1 MAGIFQYLVSFMDL
15 FYISETCFKVAAAF
29 YLVGTV
35 LYLLY
40 LALRRDLAGRVATYI
55 SVTALLFHTGGLA
68 ARWMEAGI
76 NHPPFTNLYES
87 LLFFAWG
94 IVLFYLVLEWRYK
107 FKAGGAF
114 IIPVAVGAMAA
125 AVLNPESGKDIHALM
140 PALQSYWLH
149 AHVAVAA
156 LAYAGFVAAFGTSL
170 MFIIKDGTPVRWL
183 GFSSNL
189 FMAFM
194 LLISDRFNILIHRV
208 FTLNQVRD
216 GQVTDKLAGFP
227 IPGIILLIAAVYF
240 IIAAVLY
247 LYRTEERP
255 AKARTILG
263 IPFGPFVTMLGT
275 VFTLAALLLLV
286 RAALTSDT
294 VALFGN
300 PFKIIILALV
310 VFVGTASF
318 IFDLKL
324 SALREILPRPEL
336 LDSITYQTI
345 TVAFPLMTMV
355 IITGM
360 VWAKVAFGQYWQW
373 DPKETA
379 SLITWII
386 YTGYLHAK
394 VSLDWPPRRVAAIA
408 ILGFA
413 SVVFTY
419 LGVNAIGTGYHS
431 YAGF

>member
-1 MAGIFQYLVSFMDL
+1 MDL
-15 FYISETCFKVAAAF
+15 FYLSELCFKITVAF
-29 YLVGTV
+29 YVLGTL
-35 LYLLY
+35 LYLLS
-40 LALRRDLAGRVATYI
+40 LAFRKEMFGMSATWV
-55 SVTALLFHTGGLA
+55 SVIGLLLHTGGLA
-68 ARWMEAGI
+68 FRWIEAGI
-76 NHPPFTNLYES
+76 DHPPFTNLYES

-94 IVLFYLVLEWRYK
+94 IVVFYLVLEWRYK
-107 FKAGGAF
+107 LKSGGAF
-114 IIPVAVGAMAA
+114 ILPIALGAMGA
-125 AVLNPESGKDIHALM
+125 AVLNPESGKDIHSLM
-140 PALQSYWLH
+140 PALQSHWLH

-170 MFIIKDGTPVRWL
+170 MFIIKDGTPSRWL

-189 FMAFM
+189 FIAFM
-194 LLISDRFNILIHRV
+194 LLISDRFNILTKRV
-208 FTLNQVRD
+208 FSLNLVAK
-216 GQVTDKLAGFP
+216 GQVTGNTVEYPA
-227 IPGIILLIAAVYF
+227 PGIVLLIATIYF

-247 LYRTEERP
+247 LYREEKKP
-255 AKARTILG
+255 ANTGTILG
-263 IPFGPFVTMLGT
+263 IPFGPFVSLLGT
-275 VFTLAALLLLV
+275 IFTLIGIALLLW
-286 RAALTSDT
+286 AALTNEN

-310 VFVGTASF
+310 FFVGATGVV
-318 IFDLKL
+318 FDLML
-324 SALREILPRPEL
+324 PRIREILPSAEL
-336 LDSITYQTI
+336 LDALTYQII

-355 IITGM
+355 IVTGM

-386 YTGYLHAK
+386 YTGYLHAR
-394 VSLDWPPRRVAAIA
+394 VSLDWPPRRTAAIA
-408 ILGFA
+408 IIGFA

>member
-1 MAGIFQYLVSFMDL
+1 MDL
-15 FYISETCFKVAAAF
+15 FYASELCFKIAVVV
-29 YLVGTV
+29 YLVGTL

-40 LALRRDLAGRVATYI
+40 LAFRRVPLGAFATRTTLVAV
-55 SVTALLFHTGGLA
+55 SLHTGGLVF
-68 ARWMEAGI
+68 RWIEAGI
-76 NHPPFTNLYES
+76 GHPPFTNLYES

-94 IVLFYLVLEWRYK
+94 IVVFYLVVEWRYK

-114 IIPVAVGAMAA
+114 IIPVALGAMGA
-125 AVLNPESGKDIHALM
+125 AVLNPESGKDIHSLM
-140 PALQSYWLH
+140 PALQSHWLH

-170 MFIIKDGTPVRWL
+170 MFIIKDGTPKRWL

-194 LLISDRFNILIHRV
+194 LLISDRFNILTHRV
-208 FTLNQVRD
+208 FTLNRIVE
-216 GQVTDKLAGFP
+216 GQVTNKLITFS
-227 IPGIILLIAAVYF
+227 IPGIILLIAAIYF

-247 LYRTEERP
+247 LYRVEGDPE
-255 AKARTILG
+255 KKGSILG
-263 IPFGPFVTMLGT
+263 IPFGPFVTLLGT
-275 VFTLAALLLLV
+275 VFTAGALGYLV
-286 RAALTSDT
+286 FTAFNHEN

-310 VFVGTASF
+310 FFVGTASF
-318 IFDLKL
+318 IFDLLLPKIKEL
-324 SALREILPRPEL
+324 LPRAEIL
-336 LDSITYQTI
+336 DSLTYQII

-355 IITGM
+355 IVTGM

-386 YTGYLHAK
+386 YTVYLHAK
-394 VSLDWPPRRVAAIA
+394 VSLDWPPRRTAAIA